1 MVAATAGPEAQ
12 ERRMGECL
20 VCWDVRVDAAGGCS
34 ALLQARHEV
43 RSASIARLYSSLMQS
58 L

>member
-20 VCWDVRVDAAGGCS
+20 VCWDVRVDAAGGRS

-43 RSASIARLYSSLMQS
+43 RMILSVMY
-58 L
+58 